1 MDGPT
6 RQLRNLG
13 LHEKAYQDRKVEL
26 EKIAANPSPPQNFKV
41 QNASKRYDFDVSIR
55 SCGGDPYSPRHLF
68 RPRTDPPL
76 QKRGAGPLSDD

>member
-26 EKIAANPSPPQNFKV
+26 EKLRPTLSPPQNFKV

-55 SCGGDPYSPRHLF
+55 SCGGDPYSPDTCSGPAQIRLYKKG
-68 RPRTDPPL
+68 RR
-76 QKRGAGPLSDD
+76 PLSDD